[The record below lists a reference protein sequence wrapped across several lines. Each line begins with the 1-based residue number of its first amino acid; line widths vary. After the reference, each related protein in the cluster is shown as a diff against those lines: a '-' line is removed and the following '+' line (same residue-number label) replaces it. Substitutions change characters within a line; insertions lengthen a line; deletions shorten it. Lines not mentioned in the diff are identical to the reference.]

1 MAAYFDF
8 NNVQY
13 DNVNNR
19 WVVQA
24 NAYVDSGGPI
34 PTLLTDYQSSLVPVS
49 APTLDAIKSALS
61 VWAANAEAASAAPVK
76 SAFGTKFQLNGQP
89 L

>member
-24 NAYVDSGGPI
+24 NAYIDGGGSVPL
-34 PTLLTDYQSSLVPVS
+34 LLTDYQASLVPVS
-49 APTLDAIKSALS
+49 APTIDAIKSALS
-61 VWAANAEAASAAPVK
+61 VWAANAEAANEATVK
-76 SAFGTKFQLNGQP
+76 SAFGQKFQLNGQP